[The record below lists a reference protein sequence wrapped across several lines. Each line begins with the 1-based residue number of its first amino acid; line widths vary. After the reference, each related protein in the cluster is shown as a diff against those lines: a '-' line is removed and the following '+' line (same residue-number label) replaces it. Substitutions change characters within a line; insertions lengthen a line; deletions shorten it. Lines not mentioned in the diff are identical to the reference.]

1 MRISRKLR
9 ECTGFEWDEHNSEK
23 IWSQHDVVPSE
34 CEQAYFNKPFI
45 VSYDQRHS
53 QTEDRYFAL
62 GHTDMKRLLFVVFTI
77 RNKLIRVISARD
89 MTTREQRI
97 YTKHEK

>member
-1 MRISRKLR
+1 MGISRKFR
-9 ECTGFEWDEHNSEK
+9 EYTGFEWDEHNSEK
-23 IWSQHDVVPSE
+23 IWLQHDIIPSE

-62 GHTDMKRLLFVVFTI
+62 GHTDTRRLLFIVFTI
-77 RNKLIRVISARD
+77 RNNLIRVTSARD
-89 MTTREQRI
+89 MTTKEQSI
-97 YTKHEK
+97 YASRKK